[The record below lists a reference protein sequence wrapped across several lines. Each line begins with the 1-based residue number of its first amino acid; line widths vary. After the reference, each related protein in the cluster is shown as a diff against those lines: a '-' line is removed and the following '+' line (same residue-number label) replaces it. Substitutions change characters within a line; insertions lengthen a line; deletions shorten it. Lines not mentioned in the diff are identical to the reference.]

1 MVILLGVGHA
11 EVDGDLIEKRR
22 VGQGGA
28 LGGEILAHL
37 EHQFVSARLQVVAL
51 KQRSFAAPVGIGKHL
66 RQKLLFGAPDGVKPY
81 AYPVCRRAVQGVEYM
96 RGKLSHSVSGCL
108 LELPGFYRKRESGR
122 KPDCQQ
128 FMLTILFYMPIIVN
142 SGLPIFFDGVNMLCL
157 DQHAERDS
165 EIAAPRAS
173 SLLEGGLGGG
183 EADRVYADIF
193 DAVMDRRLLPG
204 AKLTEATLCEVFACS
219 RATVRAAL
227 AQLAHDKIVV
237 LRPNRGAF
245 VWRPSQAEMRDV
257 FELRRDIECLLI
269 DKLVALPDL
278 ARHLQPLRDMVRQE
292 HQAFECGDR
301 ISWLR
306 LSNAFHVKLAQ
317 LAGNEVLTELMHS
330 LCSRTTLIIAYR
342 DTPAASTCS
351 YIEHERI
358 LDLLAAA
365 DRAGAREAMSHH
377 LSDCE
382 ERMLE
387 VSSGRTDPWAA
398 FSVKPEEQP

>member
-1 MVILLGVGHA
+1 M
-11 EVDGDLIEKRR
+11 
-22 VGQGGA
+22 
-28 LGGEILAHL
+28 
-37 EHQFVSARLQVVAL
+37 
-51 KQRSFAAPVGIGKHL
+51 L
-66 RQKLLFGAPDGVKPY
+66 R
-81 AYPVCRRAVQGVEYM
+81 
-96 RGKLSHSVSGCL
+96 
-108 LELPGFYRKRESGR
+108 
-122 KPDCQQ
+122 
-128 FMLTILFYMPIIVN
+128 
-142 SGLPIFFDGVNMLCL
+142 L
-157 DQHAERDS
+157 DQRATRGSD
-165 EIAAPRAS
+165 IAAPKAS

-183 EADRVYADIF
+183 EVDRVYADIF

-204 AKLTEATLCEVFACS
+204 AKLTEAALCEVFRCS

-257 FELRRDIECLLI
+257 FELRRDMECLLI
-269 DKLVALPDL
+269 DKLAALPDL
-278 ARHLQPLRDMVRQE
+278 AERLQPLRDMVGQE
-292 HQAFECGDR
+292 RRAFECGDR

-342 DTPAASTCS
+342 DTPGASTCS
-351 YIEHERI
+351 YIEHEQI
-358 LDLLAAA
+358 LDRLAAA

-377 LSDCE
+377 LRDCE

-387 VSSGRTDPWAA
+387 SSSGRFDPWAA
-398 FSVKPEEQP
+398 FSVKPEEHS